1 MRMRNAFI
9 LLMFAALFAGC
20 TDPVF
25 YEKSYSFPKNTWN
38 LKVKPMFKV
47 EITDTTKL
55 YDFTI
60 TLRTTTDY
68 SFNNCWIY
76 LNTKTPNKIKAR
88 EPFELK
94 ITNSDGT
101 WIGKKSGTI
110 VENQLAFKR
119 RRFPMKGVYFFE
131 LEQAVVQENLDEVLD
146 VGIRI
151 EEAK

>member
-1 MRMRNAFI
+1 MQMRNWFI
-9 LLMFAALFAGC
+9 LFVIAAVFSSC
-20 TDPVF
+20 TDPVY

-38 LKVKPMFKV
+38 LKVRPMFKV
-47 EITDTTKL
+47 EITDTSKL

-68 SFNNCWIY
+68 AFNNCWIY

-88 EPFELK
+88 EPFEIK
-94 ITNSDGT
+94 ITNPDGT

-110 VENQLAFKR
+110 VEHMLSFKR
-119 RRFPMKGVYFFE
+119 RKFPLKGAYFFE
-131 LEQAVVQENLDEVLD
+131 LEQAVAQENLDEVLD
-146 VGIRI
+146 IGIRI

>member
-1 MRMRNAFI
+1 MQTRNWFI
-9 LLMFAALFAGC
+9 VLLLAVVFASC

-47 EITDTTKL
+47 EITDTSKL

-60 TLRTTTDY
+60 TFRTTTDY
-68 SFNNCWIY
+68 PFNNCWIY

-88 EPFELK
+88 EPFEIK
-94 ITNSDGT
+94 ITNPDGT

-110 VENQLAFKR
+110 VENQLSFKR
-119 RRFPMKGVYFFE
+119 RKFPLKGVYFFE
-131 LEQAVVQENLDEVLD
+131 LEQAVVQENLDEALD

>member
-1 MRMRNAFI
+1 MRMRNWFI
-9 LLMFAALFAGC
+9 LLVFAAFFASC
-20 TDPVF
+20 TEPVF

-47 EITDTTKL
+47 EIEDTAKL

-60 TLRTTTDY
+60 TFRTTTDY

-76 LNTKTPNKIKAR
+76 LNTRTPNKIKAR
-88 EPFELK
+88 EPFEIK
-94 ITNSDGT
+94 ITNPDGT
-101 WIGKKSGTI
+101 WAGKKSGTI

-119 RRFPMKGVYFFE
+119 RKFPLKGVYFFE
-131 LEQAVVQENLDEVLD
+131 IEQAVVQENLGEVLD